1 MTMSDWKGRR
11 VLVTGAGGFIGS
23 HLAERL
29 VKLGA
34 HTRALIRY
42 NSNGSRGWLDH
53 SPLQSDMQII
63 AGDVCDPWGVYN
75 ALEGVE
81 VVFHLAALIGIPYS
95 YLAPHSYLR
104 TNADGTLNVLEAARR
119 LRTKRVLCAST
130 SEVYGSARYV
140 PIDEDHP
147 LQGQS
152 PYAASKIA
160 ADKMA
165 EAYYRSFGVPVTIVR
180 PFNTYGPRQSLR
192 AVVPTIVVQALVD
205 ERIRLGTVQTTRDFN
220 FVSDTVE
227 GFIAIASE
235 DKAMGEVI
243 NLGSGVE
250 ILIRELASTI
260 GKLLGKQLILEMDS
274 QRLRPGKSEVG
285 RLVANAAKAAEL
297 FEWKTKISLEEGL
310 LRTIDWLKNNPPPD
324 RFNEYAV

>member
-1 MTMSDWKGRR
+1 LTVSDWKGRK

-34 HTRALIRY
+34 HTRALIHY
-42 NSNGSRGWLDH
+42 NSNGSRGWLDR
-53 SPLQSDMQII
+53 SPLQSDMEII
-63 AGDVCDPWGVYN
+63 AGDVCDPWRVYS

-95 YLAPHSYLR
+95 YLAPHSYMK
-104 TNADGTLNVLEAARR
+104 TNADGTLNILEAARR
-119 LRTKRVLCAST
+119 LGTKRILCTST

-152 PYAASKIA
+152 PYSASKIA

-165 EAYYRSFGVPVTIVR
+165 EAYYSSFGVPVTIVR
-180 PFNTYGPRQSLR
+180 PFNTYGPRQSNR
-192 AVVPTIVVQALVD
+192 AVIPTIITQALVG
-205 ERIRLGTVQTTRDFN
+205 EKVRLGAVHTTRDFN

-235 DKAMGEVI
+235 EKAMGEVI
-243 NLGSGVE
+243 NLGSG
-250 ILIRELASTI
+250 IGISIRELAGAI
-260 GKLLGKQLILEMDS
+260 GKLLGKQLILEADS
-274 QRLRPGKSEVG
+274 QRFRPEKSEVD
-285 RLVANAAKAAEL
+285 RLCANAAKAAGL
-297 FEWKTKISLEEGL
+297 FEWKPKVSLEEGL
-310 LRTIDWLKNNPPPD
+310 LLTIDWLKSNPPSD
-324 RFNEYAV
+324 RLNEYAV